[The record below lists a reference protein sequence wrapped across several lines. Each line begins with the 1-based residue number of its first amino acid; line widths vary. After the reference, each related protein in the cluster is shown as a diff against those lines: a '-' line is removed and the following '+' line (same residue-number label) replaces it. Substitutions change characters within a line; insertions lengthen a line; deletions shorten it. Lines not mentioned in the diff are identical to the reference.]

1 MAKKPKDA
9 EPDGTKDKKSKGKK
23 PGGRRGGKGE
33 PHTDDGASVAN
44 HPRASAHVRA
54 AKGWGGLVCFLAAGG
69 LSLAAHDPAFQALLQ
84 ALIAGVIG
92 CLIGWGCSVMIWR
105 QILVAEQRYHADKLR
120 ERWEEERRQRA
131 EAAAA
136 EVKQTARQ
144 K

>member
-1 MAKKPKDA
+1 MAKKQKDDDA
-9 EPDGTKDKKSKGKK
+9 QDEAKDKKSKGKK
-23 PGGRRGGKGE
+23 GRRRGGKGD

-54 AKGWGGLVCFLAAGG
+54 AKGWGGLICFVVAGG
-69 LSLAAHDPAFQALLQ
+69 LSLAAGDPSFRVLLQ
-84 ALIAGVIG
+84 ALIAGIIG
-92 CLIGWGCSVMIWR
+92 CLIGWACSVMIWR

-120 ERWEEERRQRA
+120 ERWEEERRERE

-136 EVKQTARQ
+136 EAKQMAKQ